1 MSCRGFSEEVSLTT
15 PSVWEGD
22 SQYLASPKS
31 KTLGGEAVMRIFFTK
46 EKDDAPLN
54 KGNDIKEE
62 GEMERERESER
73 ERETERK

>member
-1 MSCRGFSEEVSLTT
+1 
-15 PSVWEGD
+15 
-22 SQYLASPKS
+22 
-31 KTLGGEAVMRIFFTK
+31 MRIFFTK

-73 ERETERK
+73 ERDRAKMRGAGRRSTKEKRKKCIRQD